1 MTDADRAFC
10 SLFEGP
16 RLTAFANR
24 GEVAEETK
32 QLAVKDATER
42 WRVVLHSCTQG
53 LKGGE
58 GESVIDMDLLQVEP
72 HGAGIVS
79 KVNRAERDSM
89 HCWR

>member
-53 LKGGE
+53 LKVAKG
-58 GESVIDMDLLQVEP
+58 
-72 HGAGIVS
+72 
-79 KVNRAERDSM
+79 RASSTWTFYKWNPTEQGS
-89 HCWR
+89 